1 MEPRRTAS
9 LRVIGADLPNVP
21 WEERPAG
28 SSAVV
33 WRYSRNPIIPRDL
46 LPRSNSIFNSAA
58 VAHNGAFAGVF
69 RVDDTRR
76 LMNLHA
82 GRSRDGITWQIE
94 PEPIVWR
101 FPTRSWRL
109 RPPHDPRVVWLEDR
123 YYVTWCNGYHGPTI
137 GIGYTLDFNSFH
149 FLENAYLPYNRN
161 GVLFPRRINGKYAML
176 SRPSDTG
183 HTPFGDIFYSESRIW
198 CTGAATV
205 S

>member
-94 PEPIVWR
+94 PEPIAWQ
-101 FPTRSWRL
+101 FPDEELAGFVHR
-109 RPPHDPRVVWLEDR
+109 
-123 YYVTWCNGYHGPTI
+123 
-137 GIGYTLDFNSFH
+137 
-149 FLENAYLPYNRN
+149 
-161 GVLFPRRINGKYAML
+161 
-176 SRPSDTG
+176 
-183 HTPFGDIFYSESRIW
+183 
-198 CTGAATV
+198 
-205 S
+205 